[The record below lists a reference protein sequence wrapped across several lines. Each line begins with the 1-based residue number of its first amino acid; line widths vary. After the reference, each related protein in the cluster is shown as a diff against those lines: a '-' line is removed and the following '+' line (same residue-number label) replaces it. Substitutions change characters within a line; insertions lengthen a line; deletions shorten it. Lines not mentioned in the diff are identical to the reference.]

1 MAIAT
6 PVREISIDR
15 LLGSSRTGVG
25 GATDGVEDGTWD
37 GGVLVVLGV
46 GAGVVAGGVAV
57 TVGDVPQYSGL
68 GSAPCVQ
75 MASLIMAV

>member
-15 LLGSSRTGVG
+15 LFGSSRTGVG

-37 GGVLVVLGV
+37 GGVLVMLGV
-46 GAGVVAGGVAV
+46 GAGVIAGGVGAGVVGAGVVGPEVALV
-57 TVGDVPQYSGL
+57 TGMGAIVT
-68 GSAPCVQ
+68 
-75 MASLIMAV
+75 